1 MSCKKIRPRNPYVA
15 PAKQRSGAGAMHD
28 RRAPKGGARNQQS
41 EDLGEWEEEAESAD
55 ADNPR
60 TTDDAAEENAR

>member
-1 MSCKKIRPRNPYVA
+1 MSGKKIKPRNPYVA

-41 EDLGEWEEEAESAD
+41 EDLGEWEEEAGTAD
-55 ADNPR
+55 RDNPP
-60 TTDDAAEENAR
+60 TTEECAEEDAR

>member
-1 MSCKKIRPRNPYVA
+1 MSRKKIKPRNPYVA

-41 EDLGEWEEEAESAD
+41 EDLGEWEEEAGSAHGD
-55 ADNPR
+55 TAPTADDR
-60 TTDDAAEENAR
+60 AEADVC